1 MKRTG
6 HKVRFSNIHYI
17 DFDSNEHYYSLKNY
31 PSPIEKK
38 VKLLNYFMNY
48 MKEHLLKAGANMEL
62 KERDEL
68 SRIPALKTWFRTS
81 RAVVMHL
88 TNGTLQVS

>member
-1 MKRTG
+1 
-6 HKVRFSNIHYI
+6 
-17 DFDSNEHYYSLKNY
+17 
-31 PSPIEKK
+31 
-38 VKLLNYFMNY
+38 

-88 TNGTLQVS
+88 TNGTLQVSQALKYLLLVEQGYKCGTHTNKRRFFKSYPLF

>member
-1 MKRTG
+1 
-6 HKVRFSNIHYI
+6 
-17 DFDSNEHYYSLKNY
+17 
-31 PSPIEKK
+31 
-38 VKLLNYFMNY
+38 MNY

-88 TNGTLQVS
+88 TNGTLQVSPALKYLLLVKKVNRGANTNKDDSLSLISCF

>member
-1 MKRTG
+1 
-6 HKVRFSNIHYI
+6 
-17 DFDSNEHYYSLKNY
+17 
-31 PSPIEKK
+31 
-38 VKLLNYFMNY
+38 

-88 TNGTLQVS
+88 TNGTLQVSQALKYLLLVKKIVVPILIKMIL

>member
-1 MKRTG
+1 MQKFPPT
-6 HKVRFSNIHYI
+6 
-17 DFDSNEHYYSLKNY
+17 
-31 PSPIEKK
+31 IEKK

-48 MKEHLLKAGANMEL
+48 MKEHLLKAGANMEVG
-62 KERDEL
+62 ERDEL

-88 TNGTLQVS
+88 TNGTLQVGHSSNTQIWRTFLMS

>member
-1 MKRTG
+1 MQKFPG
-6 HKVRFSNIHYI
+6 
-17 DFDSNEHYYSLKNY
+17 D
-31 PSPIEKK
+31 IEKK

-48 MKEHLLKAGANMEL
+48 MKEHLLKAGANMEIR
-62 KERDEL
+62 ESDEL

-88 TNGTLQVS
+88 TNGTLQVKQVFQIKVLKTILMFLFSD